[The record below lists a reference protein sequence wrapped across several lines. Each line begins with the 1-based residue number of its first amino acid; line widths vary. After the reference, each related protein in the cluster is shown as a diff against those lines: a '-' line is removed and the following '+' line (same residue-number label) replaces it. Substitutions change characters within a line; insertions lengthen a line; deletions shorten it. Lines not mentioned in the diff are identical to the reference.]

1 MREMTVEDVAQV
13 GGGNWFVREVVKGIV
28 VEFAVDGI
36 KAGGGAVWDYVKSA
50 PPEVFQRERRVL

>member
-1 MREMTVEDVAQV
+1 M
-13 GGGNWFVREVVKGIV
+13 REVVKGIV